1 MRLSFLLL
9 DLLIVQ
15 SSGLF
20 VAPPLTLQRH
30 RYHAPGI
37 RFGSHERQAFTSLMR
52 MAQSQQEVEKV
63 GQTSDTA
70 TEVIDLATLRVA
82 EIRRRLDELSI
93 DYSDCFDKESLLAR
107 LRDAINGS
115 VSSTVVQ
122 PTSHNDAN
130 QAKESAAAA
139 APSPTTTAAQTNE
152 SNTPSTMQAIRSQV
166 ETLSVRALRE
176 ELASRQIRWAG
187 MLEKRD
193 LVQAVVQARLAA
205 QTFSASGTLLP
216 GTVTDVTDTV
226 LRQEI
231 TAAHNTAMAPLLV
244 DVYAVWCGPCQL
256 MAKHLL
262 EASQVWGDSV
272 RVVKMDSDKYPSMA
286 STLRAQALPT
296 LILYSGAAESTATTS
311 STSTTNESGFREIG
325 RIEGALSKD
334 QLLQWVQSKVNS

>member
-1 MRLSFLLL
+1 MMNLRHLRLSLFLL

-15 SSGLF
+15 SSALF
-20 VAPPLTLQRH
+20 VAPPPTLRRQR
-30 RYHAPGI
+30 YCA
-37 RFGSHERQAFTSLMR
+37 RFGSHERQALLMR
-52 MAQSQQEVEKV
+52 MSQSQQEVEKA
-63 GQTSDTA
+63 GKKNDAAAET
-70 TEVIDLATLRVA
+70 DLAILRVA

-93 DYSDCFDKESLLAR
+93 NYSDCFDKESLVAR

-115 VSSTVVQ
+115 VSPTVVQ
-122 PTSHNDAN
+122 VPSRSDTH
-130 QAKESAAAA
+130 QAKEHAVAV
-139 APSPTTTAAQTNE
+139 PSPTTEAQTNE
-152 SNTPSTMQAIRSQV
+152 SNTSNTLHTDAIRSQV

-193 LVQAVVQARLAA
+193 LVQAVVQARVAA
-205 QTFSASGTLLP
+205 QTFSAAGTLVP
-216 GTVTDVTDTV
+216 GTVTDVTDDV

-231 TAAHNTAMAPLLV
+231 TSAGTAAPLLV

-256 MAKHLL
+256 MAKQLV

-296 LILYSGAAESTATTS
+296 LILYSGAAESSTGSTT
-311 STSTTNESGFREIG
+311 TTNESGFREIG

-334 QLLQWVQSKVNS
+334 QLLKWVQSKVNA